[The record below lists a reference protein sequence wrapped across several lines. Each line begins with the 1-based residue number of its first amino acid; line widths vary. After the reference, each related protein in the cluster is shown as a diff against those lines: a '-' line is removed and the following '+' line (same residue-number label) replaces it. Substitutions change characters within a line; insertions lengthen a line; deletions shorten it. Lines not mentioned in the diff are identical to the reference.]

1 MSLIQS
7 SQVFTCTDGK
17 QFSDMASA
25 EAHQVMLQNA
35 VGIEKV
41 ASSFANVAVAPNAK
55 VAGLS
60 GRTRVFNVNVTS
72 QVLSFLISQGV
83 LTAADLEA
91 FEAIEPSEELAARL
105 KADAEEAEK
114 KAAEKKAAEKKAKAE
129 SEGKGAPAADAPAAE
144 VDEDLFGE

>member
-25 EAHQVMLQNA
+25 EAHQVMLENA
-35 VGIEKV
+35 AGVEKV

-60 GRTRVFNVNVTS
+60 GRTRVFNVNVAS
-72 QVLSFLISQGV
+72 QFLSFLISQGV
-83 LTAADLEA
+83 VTAADLEA

-114 KAAEKKAAEKKAKAE
+114 KAAQKKAKADA
-129 SEGKGAPAADAPAAE
+129 EGAGAGEGAGEGDDKPE
-144 VDEDLFGE
+144 VDEDLFGAE

>member
-17 QFSDMASA
+17 QFSDMAAA

-60 GRTRVFNVNVTS
+60 GRTRVFNVNVAS
-72 QVLSFLISQGV
+72 QLLSFLISQGV

-114 KAAEKKAAEKKAKAE
+114 KAAEKKTKAE

>member
-25 EAHQVMLQNA
+25 EAHQVMLANA
-35 VGIEKV
+35 AGIEKV

-60 GRTRVFNVNVTS
+60 GRTRVFNMNVAS

-83 LTAADLEA
+83 VTADDLEA

-114 KAAEKKAAEKKAKAE
+114 KAAQKKAKADA
-129 SEGKGAPAADAPAAE
+129 EGAGAGEGAGEGDDKPE
-144 VDEDLFGE
+144 VDEDLFGAE

>member
-25 EAHQVMLQNA
+25 EAHQVMLENA
-35 VGIEKV
+35 AGVEKV
-41 ASSFANVAVAPNAK
+41 ASSFANVAVAPGAK
-55 VAGLS
+55 VAGLN
-60 GRTRVFNVNVTS
+60 GRTRVFNMNVAS
-72 QVLSFLISQGV
+72 QVLSFLISKGV

-114 KAAEKKAAEKKAKAE
+114 KAAEKKAKAE

>member
-7 SQVFTCTDGK
+7 SQVFTTTDGK
-17 QFSDMASA
+17 QFSDLASA
-25 EAHQVMLQNA
+25 EAHQVMLENA
-35 VGIEKV
+35 AGVEKV

-60 GRTRVFNVNVTS
+60 GRTRVFNMNVAG
-72 QVLSFLISQGV
+72 QVVSFLISQGIV
-83 LTAADLEA
+83 TADVLEA
-91 FEAIEPSEELAARL
+91 FTAIEPSEELAARL

-114 KAAEKKAAEKKAKAE
+114 KAAEKKAKAE
-129 SEGKGAPAADAPAAE
+129 AEGKGTDAETEAPKTE